1 MPAVPALPAVPS
13 VRCARPRPG
22 HSCTTLHLQTEPTRQ
37 AYGSLSHR
45 TIARSLD
52 HTTMARCCAAAEPPP
67 VLAREVTALKIPCL
81 PRPRARPGCRYVY
94 APLSKL

>member
-45 TIARSLD
+45 TIARSLA
-52 HTTMARCCAAAEPPP
+52 HQTMARCSAAAEPPP